1 MVILKNIGRFMSL
14 SEFNKLN
21 KAILQNNKEL
31 LSIQKENKDFKKVI
45 RTLERKINILLD
57 KIQEFE
63 VVLDAADLLEEQI
76 EKHDQNKKEYNTD
89 WNPYDDEDFHIEDY
103 ENYDDDDVVTGY

>member
-1 MVILKNIGRFMSL
+1 ML
-14 SEFNKLN
+14 SEYSKLN
-21 KAILQNNKEL
+21 KAIVDNKKEL
-31 LSIQKENKDFKKVI
+31 LSIQKENKDLKKIVK
-45 RTLERKINILLD
+45 TLERKINLILD

-76 EKHDQNKKEYNTD
+76 EKHDQERKEYNTE

-103 ENYDDDDVVTGY
+103 ENYDDDDDDDVVTGY

>member
-1 MVILKNIGRFMSL
+1 MSL
-14 SEFNKLN
+14 SEYNKLN
-21 KAILQNNKEL
+21 KTILENNKEL
-31 LSIQKENKDFKKVI
+31 LSIQKENKDLKKI
-45 RTLERKINILLD
+45 IKTLERKINTILD

-76 EKHDQNKKEYNTD
+76 EKHDQAQKEYNTD

-103 ENYDDDDVVTGY
+103 ENYDDDEDDDVIRGY

>member
-1 MVILKNIGRFMSL
+1 MSL
-14 SEFNKLN
+14 SEYTKLN
-21 KAILQNNKEL
+21 KAIVDNNKEL
-31 LSIQKENKDFKKVI
+31 LSIQKENKDLKKIVK
-45 RTLERKINILLD
+45 TLERKINIILD

-76 EKHDQNKKEYNTD
+76 EKQEAEQSEYNTD

-103 ENYDDDDVVTGY
+103 ENYDDDDDDVIRGY

>member
-1 MVILKNIGRFMSL
+1 MSL
-14 SEFNKLN
+14 SEYSKLN
-21 KAILQNNKEL
+21 KAIVDNKKEL
-31 LSIQKENKDFKKVI
+31 LSIQKENKDLKRIVK
-45 RTLERKINILLD
+45 TLERKINLILD

-76 EKHDQNKKEYNTD
+76 EKHDQAQKENEYNTD

-103 ENYDDDDVVTGY
+103 ENYDDDDDDVIRGY

>member
-1 MVILKNIGRFMSL
+1 MSL
-14 SEFNKLN
+14 SEYSKLN
-21 KAILQNNKEL
+21 KAIIDNNKEL
-31 LSIQKENKDFKKVI
+31 LSIQKENKDLKKIVK
-45 RTLERKINILLD
+45 TLERKINLILD

-76 EKHDQNKKEYNTD
+76 EKHDQAQKESEYNTD

-103 ENYDDDDVVTGY
+103 ENYDDDDDDVIRGY